1 MEDPR
6 ACLGAFPLTWETWDG
21 EKQWTLEVHG
31 FLLRASHSQ
40 LQLAPLQGG
49 NGNTFPVGL

>member
-49 NGNTFPVGL
+49 NGNTFLVGL